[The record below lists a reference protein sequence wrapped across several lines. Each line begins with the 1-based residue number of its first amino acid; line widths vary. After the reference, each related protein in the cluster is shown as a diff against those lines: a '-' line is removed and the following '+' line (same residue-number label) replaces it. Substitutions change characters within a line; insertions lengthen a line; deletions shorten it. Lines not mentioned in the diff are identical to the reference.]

1 MSRVIELNDRSFEN
15 EVLQSDTPV
24 LVDYWA
30 PWCGPCKAV
39 APVVEETAEDY
50 ADRLKVTKLNI
61 DDHQDIAMR
70 FGIRS
75 IPTLMLFRDGEIV
88 AAQSGAVSRN
98 QMDSFLQQHLS

>member
-1 MSRVIELNDRSFEN
+1 MSRVIELDDRSFEN

-61 DDHQDIAMR
+61 DDHQDIVMR

-88 AAQSGAVSRN
+88 AAQSGVVSRK
-98 QMDSFLQQHLS
+98 QMDSFLQHHLG

>member
-39 APVVEETAEDY
+39 APVVEATAEDY
-50 ADRLKVTKLNI
+50 SDRLKVTKLNI

-98 QMDSFLQQHLS
+98 QMDSFLQQHLG